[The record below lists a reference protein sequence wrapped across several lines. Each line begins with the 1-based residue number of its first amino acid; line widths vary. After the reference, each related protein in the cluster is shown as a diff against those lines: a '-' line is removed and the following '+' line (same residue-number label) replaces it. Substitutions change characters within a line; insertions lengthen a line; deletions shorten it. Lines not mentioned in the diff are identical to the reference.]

1 MPVSEIHIGE
11 RVVGG
16 DRPCYVIA
24 EAGVN
29 HNGSLELALQLVEA
43 AAAAGADAVKFQT
56 FSAAR
61 LATAAAPKA
70 ACQQQTTDPAESQR
84 DMLASLELGR
94 DAHVLVRDACRD
106 LGVAFLSTPFDE
118 ESADFLE
125 ELGVAAFKVPSGEL
139 TNLPFL
145 SHVASKG
152 RPLLVSTG
160 MADLGEVETA
170 VRTIECA
177 GNRRFV
183 LLHCVS
189 EYPAAPSRAN
199 LRAIDTL
206 AQAFGVPVGYSDHT
220 PGLTTALAAV
230 ARGACVL
237 EKHFTLDRGMTGPD
251 HAASLEPHELAELVR
266 EVRSV
271 ESSLGDGRKQPTAA
285 EADTAAAVRRSLVAA
300 QAIAAGA
307 VITDAMLTTKRP
319 GTGLHPGLRDQVVG
333 RTARVDIPADCLI
346 GPEMLS

>member
-1 MPVSEIHIGE
+1 MPISEIHIAE
-11 RVVGG
+11 RAVGPG
-16 DRPCYVIA
+16 RPCYVIA

-29 HNGSLELALQLVEA
+29 HNGSVDLALSLVEA

-56 FSAAR
+56 FSAAG

-70 ACQQQTTDPAESQR
+70 ACQRQTTDPAESQR
-84 DMLASLELGR
+84 DMLASLELAR
-94 DAHVLVRDACRD
+94 DAHAPIRRRCLD
-106 LGVAFLSTPFDE
+106 LGVAFLSTPFDA

-125 ELGVAAFKVPSGEL
+125 DLGVAAFKVPSGEL

-145 SHVASKG
+145 AHVAHKD
-152 RPLLVSTG
+152 RPMLISTG
-160 MADLGEVETA
+160 MAGLGEVETA
-170 VRTIECA
+170 VQTVERA
-177 GNRRFV
+177 GNQRFV

-189 EYPAAPSRAN
+189 EYPAEPSRVN
-199 LRAIDTL
+199 LRAMDTL

-220 PGLTTALAAV
+220 TGITTALAAV

-300 QAIAAGA
+300 EAIAAGA